1 MQSSADG
8 TRSRSGCFACRL
20 RKRKCDGLR
29 PVCTRCLR
37 SRTQSPCEWPDA
49 SIAQFVVTVARN
61 PLIPLQ
67 HEVKQ
72 TQFINLTANELPD
85 LCLEY
90 ASLAVDPTTTDTL
103 AASASSLIHQPS
115 I

>member
-1 MQSSADG
+1 M
-8 TRSRSGCFACRL
+8 
-20 RKRKCDGLR
+20 
-29 PVCTRCLR
+29 
-37 SRTQSPCEWPDA
+37 
-49 SIAQFVVTVARN
+49 
-61 PLIPLQ
+61 IPLQ

-115 I
+115 IYLVTADEANLIQYC